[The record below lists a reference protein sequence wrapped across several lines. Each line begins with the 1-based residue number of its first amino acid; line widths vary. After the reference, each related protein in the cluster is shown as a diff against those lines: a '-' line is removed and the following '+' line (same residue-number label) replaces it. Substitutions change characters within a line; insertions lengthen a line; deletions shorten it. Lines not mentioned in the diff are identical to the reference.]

1 MEWIKTNKNSKGIVN
16 EINKLKE
23 KQEKLLLK
31 YLGIPNKHMGAG
43 QHIIVGEEMR
53 DKIFEA
59 LPEEL
64 KDHIK

>member
-1 MEWIKTNKNSKGIVN
+1 
-16 EINKLKE
+16 
-23 KQEKLLLK
+23 
-31 YLGIPNKHMGAG
+31 MGAG

-59 LPEEL
+59 LPEEF